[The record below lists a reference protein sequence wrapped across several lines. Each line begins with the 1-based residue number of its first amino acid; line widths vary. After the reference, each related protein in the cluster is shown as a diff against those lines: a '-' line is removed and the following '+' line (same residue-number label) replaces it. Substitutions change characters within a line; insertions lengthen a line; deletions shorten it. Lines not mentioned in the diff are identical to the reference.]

1 MVAGGTYGFL
11 VAAGVVDD
19 TVAALASLADSR
31 RHRCTF
37 AAYPTAFEAVT
48 GHRRLSGQEFQLMM
62 L

>member
-31 RHRCTF
+31 RLGCTF
-37 AAYPTAFEAVT
+37 AADTAAFEAVA
-48 GHRRLSGQEFQLMM
+48 RDCRLPG
-62 L
+62 